1 MFNSISHSL
10 YQVDHSKIKFISTR
24 RHVTSSIYQ
33 TKGVVLKETVVLH
46 HWGSDTPKFDIQQ
59 VHKGQNT
66 VKNIAKLMFQTVA
79 LFYI

>member
-1 MFNSISHSL
+1 MFNSVSHSL

-24 RHVTSSIYQ
+24 GHVISSIYQ
-33 TKGVVLKETVVLH
+33 TKGVVLKETVVQH
-46 HWGSDTPKFDIQQ
+46 HWGSDMPKFDIKR
-59 VHKGQNT
+59 VHKGQST

>member
-1 MFNSISHSL
+1 MFNSISHLS

-24 RHVTSSIYQ
+24 GHVISSIYQ
-33 TKGVVLKETVVLH
+33 TKGVVLEETVVLH
-46 HWGSDTPKFDIQQ
+46 HWGSDTPKFDIKQ
-59 VHKGQNT
+59 VHKGQST